1 MRKLFVILSLISAAL
16 LAYTIYDYHQY
27 AAYRLNKAIITG
39 EQTVSEVKNHLD
51 SIFTDG
57 KILADSLAQQ
67 VAREDFELKELSG
80 LLSRQAQLHPYLMGI
95 TVAYEPYAAD
105 SGQARY
111 SLFYNK
117 KIDKFFRI
125 EDRYDYRDT
134 SLVTSRWY
142 TEAIKSGKPYLTEPY
157 FAWVANELV
166 TDYSRPFFRQVDGQ
180 KKLIGVVTLTL
191 SLDQFT
197 ELVNTFVK
205 GHSGYVYLID
215 QEGDF
220 ITHPNRQNI
229 LKHNVFEVIH
239 DDSYAKEMQKA
250 LHTQHGH
257 FRYTSHYTGVPSILF
272 YETTRYTNWKI
283 AAVYS
288 YIDLVGSPKELER
301 KIVNISMA
309 GSLLFLFLLILF
321 GRLYKP
327 NTVRLWRLS
336 ILITL
341 LFVLNIA
348 LFWLLHLDLDYSEQL
363 ENRTRVYSINALN
376 SYIHK
381 RDYEQRQL
389 GRSRFLKVPTGIF
402 IDELFVTDSYNM
414 SLSGKIWQKWPVS
427 HDLKDNTGFQFPQA
441 SPVGRSVHVELI
453 SKDLIDS
460 ATWLYTWKF
469 NTTLRIFFD
478 YNRYPLDQHYI
489 DIKIVYPDITDN
501 ILLVPDFDSYKVLNP
516 SSRPGM
522 NDNIFLPRFRI
533 IGSYFSFSS
542 SDLKSYFGQKLEKVN
557 PEYNTLE
564 YNIVIKRRFVTPFIS
579 FVIPF
584 IIGASIIFF
593 LLYSLNKNKGD
604 NDISGV
610 TVMGVVQG
618 MAALFFSML
627 LAHITIRNKIPTP
640 HITYLEAFYFVIY
653 IMIILLI
660 LVVVMYA
667 RSDRYK
673 LLNYQNNLLVKVIYW
688 PLLIGL
694 LYIITLIKF
703 Y

>member
-1 MRKLFVILSLISAAL
+1 MRKLFIILSLISSAI
-16 LAYTIYDYHQY
+16 LAFTLYDYQQY
-27 AAYRLNKAIITG
+27 AAYRLDKAIVIG
-39 EQTVSEVKNHLD
+39 EQTVSEVKHHLD
-51 SIFTDG
+51 SIFTDA
-57 KILADSLAQQ
+57 KLLADSLAQQ
-67 VAREDFELKELSG
+67 VAKDNFKHQELSS
-80 LLSRQAQLHPYLMGI
+80 LLWQQAQLHPYLMGI

-105 SGQARY
+105 SSQARY

-117 KIDKFFRI
+117 KIDKFFKI
-125 EDRYDYRDT
+125 EEQYDYRDT
-134 SLVTSRWY
+134 SLVTARWY
-142 TEAIKSGKPYLTEPY
+142 TEVVKNKQPYLTEPY
-157 FAWVANELV
+157 FARVARELV
-166 TDYSRPFFRQVDGQ
+166 TDYSVPFFRVINGQ

-197 ELVNTFVK
+197 ELVNSFVK

-215 QEGDF
+215 QQGDY
-220 ITHPNRQNI
+220 ITHPNRSNI

-239 DDSYAKEMQKA
+239 DPAYTSKMRKA
-250 LHTQHGH
+250 LQTQRGH
-257 FRYTSHYTGVPSILF
+257 FRYISNYTGVPSILF

-288 YIDLVGSPKELER
+288 YIDLVGSPKQLER
-301 KIVNISMA
+301 KIVNISMT

-321 GRLYKP
+321 GRLYRP
-327 NTVRLWRLS
+327 NPARLWRLS
-336 ILITL
+336 MIITL
-341 LFVLNIA
+341 LFLLNIA
-348 LFWLLHLDLDYSEQL
+348 LFWLLQLDLDYSEQL
-363 ENRTRVYSINALN
+363 ENRTRVYSENALN
-376 SYIHK
+376 SYTSK
-381 RDYEQRQL
+381 RDYEQSQL
-389 GRSRFLKVPTGIF
+389 GKRRFLKIPTGIF

-414 SLSGKIWQKWPVS
+414 SLSGKIWQKWPVT

-453 SKDLIDS
+453 SKDKLDS

-478 YNRYPLDQHYI
+478 YNHYPLDQHYI

-516 SSRPGM
+516 SSKPGL

-542 SDLKSYFGQKLEKVN
+542 SDLKSYFGQNLEKVN
-557 PEYNTLE
+557 PEYSTLE

-584 IIGASIIFF
+584 IIGAAIIFF
-593 LLYSLNKNKGD
+593 LLYSLNKHKGD

-653 IMIILLI
+653 VMIILLI

-667 RSDRYK
+667 RSERYK
-673 LLNYQNNLLVKVIYW
+673 LLNYQNNLLAKVIYW
-688 PLLIGL
+688 PLLFGL
-694 LYIITLIKF
+694 LYLITLIKF